1 MEEPAAIPTVKVNWK
16 KNLFV
21 IWLSQFLAM
30 VGFGCC
36 MPFIPLLLKE
46 NLHIDDPN
54 LRGVYTSI
62 YYLASMLSLCVATVV
77 WGILADRFGRKLML
91 LRASYAA
98 AIFYPLLAFAP
109 NFWALAGIRFVCS
122 FFSGTV
128 NPAQTLLI
136 ATSPSEKHGFV
147 LGVLSTAVSSGNM
160 LGYLLGG
167 VLVDRFGYT
176 NAFLTCGAIYLTS
189 GLLVNIFAKD
199 DFSVALAKKQRA
211 KSPYKFKDVA
221 TPAVIWLMVM
231 FLLVGVSTRLIQ
243 PYLALLVEKVH
254 AERAAFFTG
263 IVSSASSVGGFLSG
277 LCLGWL
283 CDHFA
288 PRKLLLPL
296 LILGGLFTAGMA
308 YSTNIT
314 LLIVTKFVAAFAGG
328 GIKPV
333 LQLMLT
339 KITRPELRGTYF
351 GWSGSL
357 NTAGGIVCSFLG
369 GAVIWLTDV
378 RGVYV
383 AAALILFIMIP
394 LMIPTVRAMK
404 KEFVVDPDA
413 TAKEF
418 VVEPEATAKE
428 LKNK

>member
-1 MEEPAAIPTVKVNWK
+1 MNPELIPPPVVVNWR

-46 NLHIDDPN
+46 NLHIENDQ
-54 LRGVYTSI
+54 LRGIYVSA
-62 YYLASMLSLCVATVV
+62 YYLASMLSLCIATSV
-77 WGILADRFGRKLML
+77 WGILADRFGRKIML

-109 NFWALAGIRFVCS
+109 NFWVLLSIRFVCS

-136 ATSPSEKHGFV
+136 ATTPKEKHGFV
-147 LGVLSTAVSSGNM
+147 LGVLSTGVSSGNM
-160 LGYLLGG
+160 MGYLLGG
-167 VLVDRFGYT
+167 IIVHRFGYT
-176 NAFLTCGAIYLTS
+176 AGFLSCGAIYMAS
-189 GLLVNIFAKD
+189 ALLVHIFAKD
-199 DFSVALAKKQRA
+199 DFSVKLAKKQRE
-211 KSPYKFKDVA
+211 KNKFKFRDVA
-221 TPAVIWLMVM
+221 TPAVLWMLAM

-243 PYLALLVEKVH
+243 PYMAMLVEKVVS
-254 AERAAFFTG
+254 EFKTAAFWTG

-283 CDHFA
+283 CDRIA

-296 LILGGLFTAGMA
+296 LIIGGVFTAAMA
-308 YSTNIT
+308 FSTNIT
-314 LLIVTKFVAAFAGG
+314 MLIITKFFAAFAGG

-339 KITRPELRGTYF
+339 KLTRPELRGTYF

-369 GAVIWLTDV
+369 GSIFLLSDV
-378 RGVYV
+378 RGVYM
-383 AAALILFIMIP
+383 AAALILIIMIP
-394 LMIPTVRAMK
+394 MMIPMVLAIK
-404 KEFVVDPDA
+404 KEYYANPEN
-413 TAKEF
+413 KEKAF
-418 VVEPEATAKE
+418 EI
-428 LKNK
+428 

>member
-1 MEEPAAIPTVKVNWK
+1 METATLPNIHINWK
-16 KNLFV
+16 VNLFV
-21 IWLSQFLAM
+21 VWLSQFLAM

-36 MPFIPLLLKE
+36 MPFIPLLLKD

-62 YYLASMLSLCVATVV
+62 YYMAAMLSLCVATTV
-77 WGILADRFGRKLML
+77 WGMLADRFGRKLML

-98 AIFYPLLAFAP
+98 ALFYPLLAFAP
-109 NFWALAGIRFVCS
+109 NFWALASIRFVCS

-136 ATSPSEKHGFV
+136 ATTPSEKHGWV
-147 LGVLSTAVSSGNM
+147 LGVLSTGVSSGNM

-167 VLVDRFGYT
+167 LLVDKFGYT
-176 NAFLTCGAIYLTS
+176 CAFVTCGVIYLVS
-189 GLLVNIFAKD
+189 GLLVHIFAKD

-211 KSPYKFKDVA
+211 KSKYKFKEVA
-221 TPAVIWLMVM
+221 NPAVIWLLVM
-231 FLLVGVSTRLIQ
+231 FLLIGVSTRLIQ

-254 AERAAFFTG
+254 ADRAALYTG
-263 IVSSASSVGGFLSG
+263 IVSSASSLGGFFSG

-283 CDHFA
+283 CDRFA

-296 LILGGLFTAGMA
+296 LVIGGVSTAAMA
-308 YSTNIT
+308 YSFNIEM
-314 LLIVTKFVAAFAGG
+314 LIATKFIAAFAGG

-339 KITRPELRGTYF
+339 RITRPELRGTYF
-351 GWSGSL
+351 GWSGSV

-369 GAVIWLTDV
+369 GSVIWFAGV
-378 RGVYV
+378 SGVYMS
-383 AAALILFIMIP
+383 AALILIIMIP
-394 LMIPTVRAMK
+394 LIIPTVLAMR
-404 KEFVVDPDA
+404 KEYVVDPDSPGG
-413 TAKEF
+413 K
-418 VVEPEATAKE
+418 
-428 LKNK
+428 LKK

>member
-1 MEEPAAIPTVKVNWK
+1 MESTPLLKPQVNWK
-16 KNLFV
+16 ANLFV

-54 LRGVYTSI
+54 VRGVYTSI
-62 YYLASMLSLCVATVV
+62 YYLASMLSLCVATSV
-77 WGILADRFGRKLML
+77 WGVLADRFGRKLML

-98 AIFYPLLAFAP
+98 ALFYPLLAFAP
-109 NFWALAGIRFVCS
+109 NFWVLASIRFVCS

-136 ATSPSEKHGFV
+136 ATSPSEKHGWV

-167 VLVDRFGYT
+167 MLVDQFGYT
-176 NAFLTCGAIYLTS
+176 FAFLTCGGIYLTS
-189 GLLVNIFAKD
+189 ALLVHIFAKD

-211 KSPYKFKDVA
+211 KSKYKFKDVA
-221 TPAVIWLMVM
+221 NPAVIWLLVM

-243 PYLALLVEKVH
+243 PYMALLVERVQ

-263 IVSSASSVGGFLSG
+263 IVSSASSLGGFFSG

-283 CDHFA
+283 CDRFA

-296 LILGGLFTAGMA
+296 LIIGGVFTAAMA
-308 YSTNIT
+308 YSGNIT
-314 LLIVTKFVAAFAGG
+314 MLIATKFVAAFAGG

-351 GWSGSL
+351 GWSGSV

-369 GAVIWLTDV
+369 GTVIWLTDV
-378 RGVYV
+378 RGVYM
-383 AAALILFIMIP
+383 AAALILIIMIP
-394 LMIPTVRAMK
+394 LMIPTVRAIRN
-404 KEFVVDPDA
+404 EFNGDPDG
-413 TAKEF
+413 T
-418 VVEPEATAKE
+418 VETQQEK
-428 LKNK
+428 

>member
-1 MEEPAAIPTVKVNWK
+1 
-16 KNLFV
+16 
-21 IWLSQFLAM
+21 M

-46 NLHIDDPN
+46 NLHIDDEN
-54 LRGVYTSI
+54 LRGVYVSI
-62 YYLASMLSLCVATVV
+62 YYLASMLSLCVATFI

-109 NFWALAGIRFVCS
+109 NFWVLASIRFVCS

-136 ATSPSEKHGFV
+136 ATSPKEKHGFV

-167 VLVDRFGYT
+167 ILVEYFGYT
-176 NAFLTCGAIYLTS
+176 TAFLSCGAIYMTS
-189 GLLVNIFAKD
+189 ALLVHIFAKD
-199 DFSVALAKKQRA
+199 DFSVKLAKKQRE

-221 TPAVIWLMVM
+221 TPAVLWLMVM
-231 FLLVGVSTRLIQ
+231 FLLVGISTRLIQ
-243 PYLALLVEKVH
+243 PYMALLVERVH
-254 AERAAFFTG
+254 GFKGAAFYTA
-263 IVSSASSVGGFLSG
+263 IVSSASSLGGFFSG
-277 LCLGWL
+277 LALGWL
-283 CDHFA
+283 CDRYA

-296 LILGGLFTAGMA
+296 LISGGLFTAAMA
-308 YSTNIT
+308 VSFNIPMLT
-314 LLIVTKFVAAFAGG
+314 ITKFFAAFAGG

-339 KITRPELRGTYF
+339 KLTRPELRGTYF

-357 NTAGGIVCSFLG
+357 NTAGGIVCSLLG
-369 GAVIWLTDV
+369 GSVVWFTGV

-383 AAALILFIMIP
+383 VAALILIIMIP
-394 LMIPTVRAMK
+394 LMIPMVIAIK
-404 KEFVVDPDA
+404 KEYYANPENAD
-413 TAKEF
+413 KEF
-418 VVEPEATAKE
+418 EI
-428 LKNK
+428 

>member
-1 MEEPAAIPTVKVNWK
+1 MGSAPLLKPQVNWK
-16 KNLFV
+16 ANLFV

-62 YYLASMLSLCVATVV
+62 YYLASMLSLCVATSV
-77 WGILADRFGRKLML
+77 WGVLADRFGRKLML

-98 AIFYPLLAFAP
+98 ALFYPLLAFAP
-109 NFWALAGIRFVCS
+109 NFWVLASIRFVCS

-136 ATSPSEKHGFV
+136 ATSPSEKHGWV

-167 VLVDRFGYT
+167 LLVDQFGYT
-176 NAFLTCGAIYLTS
+176 FAFLTCGGIYLAS
-189 GLLVNIFAKD
+189 ALLVHIFAKD

-211 KSPYKFKDVA
+211 KSKYKFKDVA
-221 TPAVIWLMVM
+221 NPAVIWLLVM

-243 PYLALLVEKVH
+243 PYMALLVEKVQ

-263 IVSSASSVGGFLSG
+263 IVSSASSLGGFFSG

-283 CDHFA
+283 CDRFA

-296 LILGGLFTAGMA
+296 LIIGGVFTAAMA
-308 YSTNIT
+308 YSGNIT
-314 LLIVTKFVAAFAGG
+314 MLIATKFVAAFAGG

-351 GWSGSL
+351 GWSGSV

-369 GAVIWLTDV
+369 GTVIWLTDV
-378 RGVYV
+378 RGVYM
-383 AAALILFIMIP
+383 AAALILIIMIP
-394 LMIPTVRAMK
+394 LMIPTVRAIRN
-404 KEFVVDPDA
+404 EFNGDPDG
-413 TAKEF
+413 T
-418 VVEPEATAKE
+418 VETQQEK
-428 LKNK
+428 

>member
-1 MEEPAAIPTVKVNWK
+1 METAVLPTPRVNWK
-16 KNLFV
+16 MNLFI

-54 LRGVYTSI
+54 VRGVYTSI
-62 YYLASMLSLCVATVV
+62 YYLASMLSLCVATSV
-77 WGILADRFGRKLML
+77 WGVLADRFGRKLML

-98 AIFYPLLAFAP
+98 ALFYPLLAFAP
-109 NFWALAGIRFVCS
+109 NFWVLASIRFVCS

-136 ATSPSEKHGFV
+136 ATSPSEKHGWV

-167 VLVDRFGYT
+167 LLVDRFGYT
-176 NAFLTCGAIYLTS
+176 FAFVTCGAIYLTS
-189 GLLVNIFAKD
+189 ALLVHIFARD

-211 KSPYKFKDVA
+211 KSPHKFKDVA
-221 TPAVIWLMVM
+221 TPAVIWLLVM

-243 PYLALLVEKVH
+243 PYMALLVERVQ
-254 AERAAFFTG
+254 AERAAFYTG
-263 IVSSASSVGGFLSG
+263 IVSSASSLGGFFSG

-283 CDHFA
+283 CDRFA

-296 LILGGLFTAGMA
+296 LIIGGVFTAAMA
-308 YSTNIT
+308 YSTNIAM
-314 LLIVTKFVAAFAGG
+314 LIITKFVAAFAGG

-351 GWSGSL
+351 GWSGSV

-369 GAVIWLTDV
+369 GSVIWLTDV
-378 RGVYV
+378 RGVYM
-383 AAALILFIMIP
+383 AAALILIIMIP
-394 LMIPTVRAMK
+394 LMIPTVRAIK

-413 TAKEF
+413 TAKDLK
-418 VVEPEATAKE
+418 KE
-428 LKNK
+428 

>member
-1 MEEPAAIPTVKVNWK
+1 MNNDVIIPPTVKVNWK
-16 KNLFV
+16 LNLFIV
-21 IWLSQFLAM
+21 WLSQFLAM

-46 NLHIDDPN
+46 NLNIADDN
-54 LRGVYTSI
+54 IRGVYVSI
-62 YYLASMLSLCVATVV
+62 YYLASMLSLCIATSV
-77 WGILADRFGRKLML
+77 WGILADRFGRKIML
-91 LRASYAA
+91 LRASYGA
-98 AIFYPLLAFAP
+98 AILYPLLAFAP
-109 NFWALAGIRFVCS
+109 NFWVLASIRFVCS

-136 ATSPSEKHGFV
+136 ATTPSEKHGFV
-147 LGVLSTAVSSGNM
+147 LGVLSTGVSSGNM

-167 VLVDRFGYT
+167 IIVNRYGYT
-176 NAFLTCGAIYLTS
+176 TGFLSCSAIYMLS
-189 GLLVNIFAKD
+189 GLLVHIFAKD
-199 DFSVALAKKQRA
+199 DFNVKLAKKQRA
-211 KSPYKFKDVA
+211 KSPYKFKEVA
-221 TPAVIWLMVM
+221 TPAVLWLLVM

-243 PYLALLVEKVH
+243 PYMAELVAKVNGFKN
-254 AERAAFFTG
+254 AAYWTG
-263 IVSSASSVGGFLSG
+263 IVSSASSVGGFFSG
-277 LCLGWL
+277 VAIGWL
-283 CDHFA
+283 CDRIA
-288 PRKLLLPL
+288 PRKILLPL
-296 LILGGLFTAGMA
+296 LIIGAAFTAAMA
-308 YSTNIT
+308 LSTNMT
-314 LLIVTKFVAAFAGG
+314 MLIVTKFFAAFAGG
-328 GIKPV
+328 GVKPV
-333 LQLMLT
+333 LQLILT

-413 TAKEF
+413 TSKDM
-418 VVEPEATAKE
+418 K
-428 LKNK
+428 K

>member
-1 MEEPAAIPTVKVNWK
+1 METAPLLKPQVNWK
-16 KNLFV
+16 ANLFV

-54 LRGVYTSI
+54 VRGVYTSI
-62 YYLASMLSLCVATVV
+62 YYLASMLSLCVATSV

-98 AIFYPLLAFAP
+98 ALFYPLLAFAP
-109 NFWALAGIRFVCS
+109 NFWVLASIRFVCS

-167 VLVDRFGYT
+167 LLVDKFGYT
-176 NAFLTCGAIYLTS
+176 FAFLTCGAIYLAS
-189 GLLVNIFAKD
+189 ALLVHIFARD

-211 KSPYKFKDVA
+211 KSKYKFKDVA
-221 TPAVIWLMVM
+221 NPAVIWLLVM

-243 PYLALLVEKVH
+243 PYMALLVDRVQ

-263 IVSSASSVGGFLSG
+263 IVSSASSLGGFFSG

-283 CDHFA
+283 CDRFA

-296 LILGGLFTAGMA
+296 LIIGGVFTAAMA
-308 YSTNIT
+308 YSGNIT
-314 LLIVTKFVAAFAGG
+314 MLIATKFVAAFAGG

-351 GWSGSL
+351 GWSGSV

-369 GAVIWLTDV
+369 GTVIWLTDV
-378 RGVYV
+378 RGVYM
-383 AAALILFIMIP
+383 AAALILIIMIP
-394 LMIPTVRAMK
+394 LMIPTVQAIK
-404 KEFVVDPDA
+404 NEFNGDPDG
-413 TAKEF
+413 T
-418 VVEPEATAKE
+418 VESQQEK
-428 LKNK
+428 

>member
-1 MEEPAAIPTVKVNWK
+1 METATLPITKVNWK
-16 KNLFV
+16 TNLFV

-54 LRGVYTSI
+54 VRGVYTSI
-62 YYLASMLSLCVATVV
+62 YYLASMLSLCVATSV
-77 WGILADRFGRKLML
+77 WGVLADRFGRKLML

-98 AIFYPLLAFAP
+98 ALFYPLLAFAP
-109 NFWALAGIRFVCS
+109 NFWVLASIRFVCS

-167 VLVDRFGYT
+167 LLVDRFGYT
-176 NAFLTCGAIYLTS
+176 FAFLTCGGIYLTS
-189 GLLVNIFAKD
+189 ALLVHIFAKD

-211 KSPYKFKDVA
+211 KSQHKFKDVA
-221 TPAVIWLMVM
+221 TPAVIWLLVM

-243 PYLALLVEKVH
+243 PYMALLVEKVQ
-254 AERAAFFTG
+254 AERAAFYTG
-263 IVSSASSVGGFLSG
+263 IVSSASSLGGFFSG

-283 CDHFA
+283 CDRFA

-296 LILGGLFTAGMA
+296 LIIGGVFTAAMA
-308 YSTNIT
+308 YSSNIT
-314 LLIVTKFVAAFAGG
+314 MLIITKFVAAFAGG

-351 GWSGSL
+351 GWSGSV

-369 GAVIWLTDV
+369 GSVIWLTDV

-383 AAALILFIMIP
+383 AAALILIIMIP
-394 LMIPTVRAMK
+394 LMIPTVRAIR
-404 KEFVVDPDA
+404 KESVTETDTA
-413 TAKEF
+413 TTGE
-418 VVEPEATAKE
+418 E
-428 LKNK
+428 LKEK

>member
-1 MEEPAAIPTVKVNWK
+1 MGTAVLPTPRVNWK
-16 KNLFV
+16 MNLFI

-54 LRGVYTSI
+54 VRGVYTSI
-62 YYLASMLSLCVATVV
+62 YYLASMLSLCVATSV
-77 WGILADRFGRKLML
+77 WGVLADRFGRKLML

-98 AIFYPLLAFAP
+98 ALFYPLLAFAP
-109 NFWALAGIRFVCS
+109 NFWVLASIRFVCS

-136 ATSPSEKHGFV
+136 ATSPSEKHGWV

-167 VLVDRFGYT
+167 LLVDRFGYT
-176 NAFLTCGAIYLTS
+176 FAFVTCGAIYLTS
-189 GLLVNIFAKD
+189 AILVHIFARD

-211 KSPYKFKDVA
+211 KSPHKFKDVA
-221 TPAVIWLMVM
+221 TPAVIWLLVM

-243 PYLALLVEKVH
+243 PYMALLVERVQ
-254 AERAAFFTG
+254 AERAAFYTG
-263 IVSSASSVGGFLSG
+263 IVSSASSLGGFFSG

-283 CDHFA
+283 CDRFA

-296 LILGGLFTAGMA
+296 LIIGGVFTAAMA
-308 YSTNIT
+308 YSTNIAM
-314 LLIVTKFVAAFAGG
+314 LIITKFVAAFAGG

-351 GWSGSL
+351 GWSGSV

-369 GAVIWLTDV
+369 GSVIWLTDV
-378 RGVYV
+378 RGVYM
-383 AAALILFIMIP
+383 AAALILIIMIP
-394 LMIPTVRAMK
+394 LMIPTVRAIK
-404 KEFVVDPDA
+404 KEFVVDP
-413 TAKEF
+413 
-418 VVEPEATAKE
+418 EATAKD
-428 LKNK
+428 LKKE